1 MPFASVEDWRARIGS
16 CWCALGRPFKSKSS
30 GNHQPYAH
38 ISGRAMLQAVNVLTL
53 ILVLGVKNINQYVT
67 ECQRQLKSE

>member
-16 CWCALGRPFKSKSS
+16 CWCVLGRPFKSKSS
-30 GNHQPYAH
+30 GNHQSHAH

-53 ILVLGVKNINQYVT
+53 ILVLGVKNINQYIT